1 MRARLALVP
10 LVATA
15 ALLFGCGTSPGTA
28 TTSTPTNN
36 GVAALSADEILTK
49 AKAALIAA
57 KSFHVKGN
65 LSEGGQAVAVDFK
78 VSGSDLSGTAQMN
91 GGNIEIIKVGDDL
104 YVKAPDEFWSALT
117 PSGKPAQF
125 AALKGKYAKADTTFA
140 AFATISGAFTPD
152 ALLKPE
158 GTTSKGA
165 TKTVGGIPAIGVVD
179 TKDRSVVYIA
189 TQGEPLP
196 LAFDT
201 ADGKSEALVT
211 EHGQAMDI
219 KAPAAT
225 DVVDVK
231 SLMNG

>member
-1 MRARLALVP
+1 MRARLAMVP
-10 LVATA
+10 LVAAA
-15 ALLFGCGTSPGTA
+15 ALLFGCGTSPGTT

-36 GVAALSADEILTK
+36 GVEALSADEILTK

-78 VSGSDLSGTAQMN
+78 VSGSDLSGTTQTN
-91 GGNIEIIKVGDDL
+91 GANFEIIKIGNDL
-104 YVKAPDEFWSALT
+104 YVKAPDEFWAALT
-117 PSGKPAQF
+117 PSGKLAQF

-140 AFATISGAFTPD
+140 AFATISGAFTPE

-158 GTTSKGA
+158 GTTSKGG
-165 TKTVGGIPAIGVVD
+165 TKTIGGIPAIGVVD
-179 TKDRSVVYIA
+179 SKDKSVVYIA
-189 TQGEPLP
+189 TRGEPLP
-196 LAFDT
+196 LAFDS

-231 SLMNG
+231 PLMNG